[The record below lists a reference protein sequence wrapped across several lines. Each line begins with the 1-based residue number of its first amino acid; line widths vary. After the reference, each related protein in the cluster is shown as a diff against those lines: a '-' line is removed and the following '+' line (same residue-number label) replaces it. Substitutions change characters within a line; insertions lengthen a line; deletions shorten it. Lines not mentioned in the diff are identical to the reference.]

1 MRRRKQVY
9 PAAKTATKGGARVEA
24 ARTAAADRVVSID
37 LTAMTGRT
45 DIAPGTRVEISN
57 GRYAGEV
64 VTVESVAG
72 GVIPA
77 VAVRTAEGQTRR
89 VRAIDLRPLARHSE
103 TRNSEPG

>member
-45 DIAPGTRVEISN
+45 DIAPGTRVEISS

-64 VTVESVAG
+64 
-72 GVIPA
+72 
-77 VAVRTAEGQTRR
+77 VRTAEGQTRR

>member
-24 ARTAAADRVVSID
+24 ARTAAAERVVSID
-37 LTAMTGRT
+37 LTAMTGRS
-45 DIAPGTRVEISN
+45 DVAPGTRVEIAN
-57 GRYAGEV
+57 GRYAGET

-77 VAVRTAEGQTRR
+77 VVVRTADGQTRR
-89 VRAIDLRPLARHSE
+89 VRAIDLRPLTRQSEARE
-103 TRNSEPG
+103 PEPG